1 METVLKLGHD
11 LLKISKDW
19 AVWVY
24 FYSSYP
30 QGSLFVKSIPVRGVP
45 VGGSGRDASD
55 RTRSIL
61 GKGFPL
67 VAPHSSSNMSKKIS
81 SLWKMKEDL
90 CRLTLRKLML
100 SCLFSHLVFSVM
112 ERDGSWQVRSARHII
127 HQLDSM
133 QGGINTA
140 IVLTFFKEGL
150 LHLLQIRWGSKATFL
165 S

>member
-1 METVLKLGHD
+1 MSSLS
-11 LLKISKDW
+11 I
-19 AVWVY
+19 Y
-24 FYSSYP
+24 FYFSYP

-45 VGGSGRDASD
+45 VGGSRRDASD

-133 QGGINTA
+133 PGWINKA
-140 IVLTFFKEGL
+140 IVWLSLTRAAFCISVCFRGYKFGGAQKL
-150 LHLLQIRWGSKATFL
+150 TVAQGWT
-165 S
+165 